1 MEATYSDIT
10 AKTIKIITVKTVTG
24 ETIMEN
30 PFKYGGPVTGE
41 DFTDR
46 KRELE
51 ELKIE
56 MLSGQNVIIYS
67 PRRFGKSSLVYNA
80 LLSLGEQVVPLW
92 IDCYGVLTKRELAEK
107 MTSEALKHL
116 KFKNLLESVKKLFK
130 TVTPK
135 IRLGETIEVEF
146 SFGDEKI
153 ALDESLELPQRLAEH
168 LEKRVVVVF
177 DEFQEVAELG
187 EDVLKRMRSKF
198 QWQESVTFIF
208 IGSRRSMMEKIFRS
222 AQSPFYNFGRHM
234 VLGKIPRVEFKEFI
248 VRKFTETGVEIE
260 PGVVDEILNL
270 TDGHPY
276 YTQKFCHKLWYVGK
290 LEGRLN
296 LNSIRETFKELVEES
311 EASYIEIWDALPL
324 SQRKVLLAIARGE
337 RDLYFAEFL
346 MRYGFTST
354 SVVQY
359 SINALREKELI
370 HRVNGKFEVSDPFLR
385 HWLLWRFG
393 GAR

>member
-1 MEATYSDIT
+1 
-10 AKTIKIITVKTVTG
+10 
-24 ETIMEN
+24 MEN
-30 PFKYGGPVTGE
+30 PFKYGGPVTGD
-41 DFTDR
+41 DFADR

-51 ELKIE
+51 ELKTEI
-56 MLSGQNVIIYS
+56 MSGQNVIIYS

-80 LLSLGEQVVPLW
+80 ILSLGEHVVPLW
-92 IDCYGVLTKRELAEK
+92 IDCYGVLTRRELAEK
-107 MTSEALKHL
+107 IASETVKHL
-116 KFKNLLESVKKLFK
+116 KFKTLLESVKKLFK

-135 IRLGETIEVEF
+135 IRVGEAIEVEF
-146 SFGDEKI
+146 SFGDEDI

-168 LEKRVVVVF
+168 VGKRVVVVF

-198 QWQESVTFIF
+198 QWQKDVTFIF

-234 VLGKIPRVEFKEFI
+234 VLGKIPREEFREFI
-248 VRKFTETGVEIE
+248 MRKFTETGVKIE
-260 PGVVDEILNL
+260 PNIVDEILNL
-270 TDGHPY
+270 TGGHPY
-276 YTQKFCHKLWYVGK
+276 YTQQFCHKLWYAGK
-290 LEGRLN
+290 LGGRLD

-337 RDLYFAEFL
+337 RDLYSAEFL
-346 MRYGFTST
+346 IKYGFTST
-354 SVVQY
+354 STVQY
-359 SINALREKELI
+359 SVNALREKELI
-370 HRVNGKFEVSDPFLR
+370 HRVNGKFEISDPFLR